1 MSIQLSCGKINAGG
15 VAVLLTVLVVSA
27 FFSIILFLE
36 ADGGEVQPPGME
48 TKPYKSPVSVVT
60 KNVELIREFVL
71 PSASDPSTV
80 VIPFQNSTGLTKMAH
95 LFFNGGT
102 CNALHE
108 GESIESYNNHS
119 TLVEMKFNCL
129 DLFKN
134 SGLGTGNF
142 ISAFYAMRMVVHA
155 LGPKGDVLIE
165 CDDAEETKKELILP
179 WMMGKFPRLPEGDP
193 EWDEQPS
200 AADAC
205 RDYKQVPVGYRWK
218 DMVFEMR
225 RMAIAM
231 VGIPSP
237 DHPSAAWA
245 EEHLWSTPSNR
256 HEHGR
261 DYFQLPH
268 PQKGDP
274 PLFPDTEIDDAVLHF
289 RCGDIIMTNHPS
301 FGFMKFGSFSRHIS
315 PDVRRIGIVTQ
326 PFDQG
331 GLQRRGDAGD
341 EKQRRCKKVVYEFK
355 DHLHEKFPDAEIN
368 IWNSVNESIAQT
380 FARMIMAN
388 QTVVAI
394 SSFGVFPGVTT
405 FGTGYIREPDF
416 MKAPNRWLLTSPIV
430 EKAGNIV
437 LVKEPMIFS
446 GQAKKMWDENTLLDW
461 FKNYD

>member
-1 MSIQLSCGKINAGG
+1 MNAGG
-15 VAVLLTVLVVSA
+15 VAILLVVLVVLA
-27 FFSIILFLE
+27 FVSIILFLE
-36 ADGGEVQPPGME
+36 ADPGNVE
-48 TKPYKSPVSVVT
+48 STGLTEKPYRTLAPILVGTTTTVQQ
-60 KNVELIREFVL
+60 FAL
-71 PSASDPSTV
+71 PSASDPKTV
-80 VIPFQNSTGLTKMAH
+80 TISFQNSSGLTKMAQ

-102 CNALHE
+102 CSALHE
-108 GESIESYNNHS
+108 NESIEEYNNHS
-119 TLVEMKFNCL
+119 TLVEVRFNCL

-142 ISAFYAMRMVVHA
+142 ISAFYGLRMVVHA
-155 LGPKGDVLIE
+155 LGPKGDVSIE

-179 WMMGKFPRLPEGDP
+179 WMTGKFPRLNDGDP
-193 EWDEQPS
+193 EWKEQPTS
-200 AADAC
+200 EEAC
-205 RDYKQVPVGYRWK
+205 RDYKQIPIGYRWK

-245 EEHLWSTPSNR
+245 EEHLWSVEANK

-261 DYFQLPH
+261 DFFQLPH
-268 PQKGDP
+268 PQKDDP

-331 GLQRRGDAGD
+331 GLQRKGDAGD
-341 EKQRRCKKVVYEFK
+341 EKHRRCKIVVHAFR
-355 DHLHEKFPDAEIN
+355 DHLHERFPEAEIN

-416 MKAPNRWLLTSPIV
+416 AKAPNRWLLTSPIV
-430 EKAGNIV
+430 EKAGNIE

-446 GQAKKMWDENTLLDW
+446 GQAKKMWDDDILLDW
-461 FKNYD
+461 FKNYDN